1 MDAVTAAFDAFP
13 REGFL
18 PERERRRAA
27 YDGPLPIG
35 EGQTSSQP
43 RTVANMLRLLEAGP
57 GQRVLDV
64 GSGSGWTTALLAHL
78 VGPTGEVVGVELVPS
93 LVTFGTANLDATH
106 QPWARIVAATPGV
119 LGVPDHA
126 PYERILVS
134 AEPATL
140 PQQLVDQLADG
151 GRLVIPVR
159 GTMTLVTRE
168 GETTRQSHHGS
179 YRFVPLR

>member
-18 PERERRRAA
+18 PERERRRAG

-64 GSGSGWTTALLAHL
+64 GVGIGLDHGAARAPGRVRPARWSGW
-78 VGPTGEVVGVELVPS
+78 S
-93 LVTFGTANLDATH
+93 
-106 QPWARIVAATPGV
+106 WCR
-119 LGVPDHA
+119 
-126 PYERILVS
+126 RW
-134 AEPATL
+134 
-140 PQQLVDQLADG
+140 
-151 GRLVIPVR
+151 
-159 GTMTLVTRE
+159 
-168 GETTRQSHHGS
+168 
-179 YRFVPLR
+179 